1 MHRHKTYLTI
11 TIELYSNILIP
22 VKVFANF
29 SFFFILDKLRYFFE
43 NHVKMFLYI
52 ETETSKFIKNKAL
65 AF

>member
-1 MHRHKTYLTI
+1 M
-11 TIELYSNILIP
+11 YSNILIP